1 MHAAM
6 LQAEPSGPCIA
17 YACPF
22 SADVLHLYA
31 CRQIAGDGEAL
42 AEVAFFTEIVQME
55 SVRSITVAKACST
68 AHCSAVF
75 MTTRMSSST
84 YHRRHVT

>member
-1 MHAAM
+1 MHTA
-6 LQAEPSGPCIA
+6 LYTLHLG
-17 YACPF
+17 
-22 SADVLHLYA
+22 ADVLHLTM

-68 AHCSAVF
+68 AI
-75 MTTRMSSST
+75 SSS
-84 YHRRHVT
+84 VTMCSPVF